1 MESTLTRRGF
11 LTAAGSALAGLATT
25 SIERVPGA
33 LVLPS
38 GPRPAIVRMRSEAA
52 GSRVA
57 FDPVGLHV
65 SPGTTVRWV
74 LESGAH
80 SATAYH
86 SANDRPR
93 RVPAGAAPWDSGILF
108 EPGATFEIAL
118 DLAGVYDVFCL
129 PHEAAGMVGRIV
141 VGVPG
146 VDFEIPAWARPGPE
160 SRASR
165 LPPRARGAFPP
176 VEQIVEHTRVPDVEP
191 VPSPSKGDPS

>member
-25 SIERVPGA
+25 SIERLPGA
-33 LVLPS
+33 LAVPR
-38 GPRPAIVRMRSEAA
+38 GPRPAIVRMRSEAG

-65 SPGTTVRWV
+65 SPGTTLRWV

-86 SANDRPR
+86 PANDRPR
-93 RVPAGAAPWDSGILF
+93 RVPVGAAPWDSGILF

-118 DLAGVYDVFCL
+118 DVAGVYDVFCL

-141 VGVPG
+141 VGLPG
-146 VDFEIPAWARPGPE
+146 VDFEIPAWARSDAG
-160 SRASR
+160 ASR
-165 LPPRARGAFPP
+165 LPPRARGAFPS
-176 VEQIVEHTRVPDVEP
+176 VERIVEHTRVPDVEP